1 MTDAPP
7 RLFDSHA
14 HFFTADT
21 ARYPIDVG
29 GAREGEEK
37 IRARIA
43 AEAMDAERLIALWD
57 RHGVTGGAA
66 VQYNTVY
73 KTDNRYAVDVG
84 DAWPARTATVLI
96 LNAADPGAPAAL
108 RELALAH
115 NVVGLRLFGY
125 PDAGGEYPWLDS
137 PGALR
142 TWDAAAELGLS
153 MVVMYAPGEP
163 SAAAL
168 QRIAALARRYHPM
181 PIAIDHCGWA
191 GSDGAQPFVGAEHR
205 ALAGM
210 DTVSL
215 KFTQINLN
223 RLAARGA
230 DASRF
235 IAEIVDVFGPDR
247 LMWGSDVGNT
257 TVPYGEMVAQA
268 VAATS
273 GLDEAARRKV
283 LHDNGRRLF
292 GSGRRA

>member
-21 ARYPIDVG
+21 ARYPINVS
-29 GAREGEEK
+29 GAREGEET

-43 AEAMDAERLIALWD
+43 AEAMDDERLIALWD

-66 VQYNTVY
+66 VQYNTIY
-73 KTDNRYAVDVG
+73 KTDNRYALDVA
-84 DAWPARTATVLI
+84 DAWPERAAAVLI
-96 LNAADPGAPAAL
+96 LNAADPDTPALL
-108 RELALAH
+108 RGLALAH

-125 PDAGGEYPWLDS
+125 PDAQGEYPWLDS
-137 PGALR
+137 PAALR
-142 TWDAAAELGLS
+142 TWDVAAELGLA

-168 QRIAALARRYHPM
+168 QRIAALAERYHPM
-181 PIAIDHCGWA
+181 PIAVDHCGWA
-191 GSDGAQPFVGAEHR
+191 GSDGARPFVGPAHR
-205 ALAGM
+205 VLARIE
-210 DTVSL
+210 TVSL

-230 DASRF
+230 DASAF
-235 IAEIVDVFGPDR
+235 VAEIVEMFGPER

-257 TVPYGEMVAQA
+257 TVPYGDMVAQA
-268 VAATS
+268 VAATAR
-273 GLDEAARRKV
+273 LDEAARRKV

-292 GSGRRA
+292 GGGRRA